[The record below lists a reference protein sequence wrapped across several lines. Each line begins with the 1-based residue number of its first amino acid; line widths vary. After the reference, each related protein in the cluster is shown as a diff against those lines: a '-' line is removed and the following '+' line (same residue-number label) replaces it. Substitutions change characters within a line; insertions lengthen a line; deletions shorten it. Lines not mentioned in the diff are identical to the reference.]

1 MSVKLQGPVRFEKWG
16 RAFHGFYTDTCKN
29 QAATVLRVR
38 DVPGVP
44 RSQNGWVL
52 LALQIHNN
60 KNYVVDRR
68 NSLEP
73 RSICFLFFG
82 MVIGI
87 VIIGF
92 IIAVIVLMFG
102 FQPSYYVRG

>member
-1 MSVKLQGPVRFEKWG
+1 VIF
-16 RAFHGFYTDTCKN
+16 
-29 QAATVLRVR
+29 RVR
-38 DVPGVP
+38 DVPGVH
-44 RSQNGWVL
+44 REHDGWVL

-73 RSICFLFFG
+73 RSICFLLFG
-82 MVIGI
+82 MVIGV
-87 VIIGF
+87 VIIYF